1 MSTISVDILTP
12 EQLAKQLEQ
21 DIIRRALAP
30 QQKYLSTRQVG
41 ERFGVSIS
49 LAAQAMQL
57 LADQEKL
64 VRATAVEPMLDPPR
78 NLAGHTRSKWST
90 Y

>member
-1 MSTISVDILTP
+1 MSTISIDVLTP

-21 DIIRRALAP
+21 DIVRRALMP

-41 ERFGVSIS
+41 QQFGVSLS

-64 VRATAVEPMLDPPR
+64 VRRD
-78 NLAGHTRSKWST
+78 RSGT
-90 Y
+90 YIGPAAQIGLGGK